1 MTAKDRNHLWRR
13 LLAAGVQL
21 SGYTTSDSAVLTVE
35 SFAAM
40 QMHELYAGQ
49 PSVSELTKT
58 VMSPAMQVEIRAYNK
73 HTLDRKSRGAFDAR
87 SIDIDA
93 EIKHANACAR

>member
-1 MTAKDRNHLWRR
+1 MISVTCPN
-13 LLAAGVQL
+13 GVEDC
-21 SGYTTSDSAVLTVE
+21 SVLRALCVE

-58 VMSPAMQVEIRAYNK
+58 VMSPAMQAEIRAYNK
-73 HTLDRKSRGAFDAR
+73 HTLDRKSRGVFDAR

-93 EIKHANACAR
+93 EIKHANAMCPVTMHRRTRL